1 MLGTILNNIGIFGA
15 MAYFNIKLGS
25 VTGKKEIQQNINGMI
40 LFFITVILCLEYILA
55 GLYHK

>member
-40 LFFITVILCLEYILA
+40 LYN
-55 GLYHK
+55 GLIN